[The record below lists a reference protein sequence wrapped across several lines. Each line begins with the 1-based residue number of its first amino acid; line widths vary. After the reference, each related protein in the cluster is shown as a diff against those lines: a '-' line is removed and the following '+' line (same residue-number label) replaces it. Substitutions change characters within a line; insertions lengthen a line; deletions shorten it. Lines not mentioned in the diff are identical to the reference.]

1 MTPFR
6 VIVFPVDFSP
16 AVKAFVPYVRDMARH
31 FDCKVTLV
39 HAFDVIPD
47 YLLAP
52 RFEVPGGPEPRGI
65 PYTPAVQ
72 EMRDKRKH
80 LLEQFAQTEL
90 GNTSYDTVIEDGEPV
105 AVIEWAVRRVNADLV
120 MMPTSGHG
128 KFRRLLMGSVTA
140 KVLHDLKCPVFTSAH
155 QPQMPVASPDGYRS
169 IVCAVELNP
178 EAETVLQA
186 AGIVSQ
192 AYGSKMCVVHV
203 EAPAQGSDHGAP
215 AESLRKMLREVS
227 QAYGIKL
234 DADAKIRV
242 LDCAVP
248 EGVRRAAIEEQ
259 AGLVVVGRGREKGN
273 FSRVWSQLYAII
285 GESPCPVLSV

>member
-6 VIVFPVDFSP
+6 IIVFPVDFSG

-31 FDCKVTLV
+31 FDCKVILV

-72 EMRDKRKH
+72 ELRDERKH
-80 LLEQFAQTEL
+80 QLEQFALSEL
-90 GNTSYDTVIEDGEPV
+90 GSASYETVIEDGEPV
-105 AVIEWAVRRVNADLV
+105 AVIEWAVRRMNADLV

-128 KFRRLLMGSVTA
+128 KFRRLLMGSVTT

-155 QPQMPVASPDGYRS
+155 QPPAPAASPDGYRS

-186 AGIVSQ
+186 AGIVSR
-192 AYGSKMCVVHV
+192 AYGAKVCVVHV
-203 EAPAQGSDHGAP
+203 EAPPQGSDHTAP
-215 AESLRKMLREVS
+215 AESLKEMLGRAS
-227 QAYGIKL
+227 QAYGVQL
-234 DADAKIRV
+234 RGDAKIRV
-242 LDCAVP
+242 LDCAVS

-259 AGLVVVGRGREKGN
+259 ADLVVVGRGREKGS

>member
-16 AVKAFVPYVRDMARH
+16 AVKAFAPYVRDMAQH
-31 FDCKVTLV
+31 FECKVVLV
-39 HAFDVIPD
+39 HAFDAIPD

-52 RFEVPGGPEPRGI
+52 RFEVPGGPEPREI

-72 EMRDKRKH
+72 ELRNARKH
-80 LLEQFAQTEL
+80 LLELFAQAEL
-90 GNTSYDTVIEDGEPV
+90 GSASYDTVIEDGEPV
-105 AVIEWAVRRVNADLV
+105 AVIEWAVRRMNAGIV

-140 KVLHDLKCPVFTSAH
+140 KVLHDLNCPIFTSAH
-155 QPQMPVASPDGYRS
+155 QPRVPAASPDGYRS

-178 EAETVLQA
+178 EAESVLQA

-192 AYGSKMCVVHV
+192 AYGSKVCVVHV
-203 EAPAQGSDHGAP
+203 ETPPQGSDHTTP
-215 AESLRKMLREVS
+215 AESLREMLRRVS
-227 QAYGIKL
+227 QAYGIQL
-234 DADAKIRV
+234 EADAKIRV

-259 AGLVVVGRGREKGN
+259 ADLLVVGRGREKAG

>member
-1 MTPFR
+1 MTPLR
-6 VIVFPVDFSP
+6 TIVFPVDFSP
-16 AVKAFVPYVRDMARH
+16 AVKAFVPYVRDMAQQ
-31 FDCKVTLV
+31 FDCKVVLA

-72 EMRDKRKH
+72 ELRDERKH

-90 GNTSYDTVIEDGEPV
+90 GSANCDTIMEDGEPA
-105 AVIEWAVRRVNADLV
+105 AVIEWAARHRNAGMV

-140 KVLHDLKCPVFTSAH
+140 KVLHDLECPVFTSAH
-155 QPQMPVASPDGYRS
+155 QPQVPAAGPHGYRS

-178 EAETVLQA
+178 EAESVLQM

-192 AYGSKMCVVHV
+192 AYASKVCVVHV
-203 EAPAQGSDHGAP
+203 EAPQGSDQPAS
-215 AESLRKMLREVS
+215 AESLREMLRRVS
-227 QAYGIKL
+227 QEYGIKL
-234 DADAKIRV
+234 EAAAKVRV
-242 LDCAVP
+242 LDCAVAD
-248 EGVRRAAIEEQ
+248 GVRRAAIEEQ
-259 AGLVVVGRGREKGN
+259 AGLVVVGRGREKEG
-273 FSRVWSQLYAII
+273 FSRLWSQLYAII